1 MPVLEKFSLKG
12 KKVLVTGGVAMYGQ
26 SVSEAVAEAGATT
39 IIASRSEEK
48 RQKVVD
54 SLSKSGYEAH
64 HLYLDLG
71 KEETIT
77 KLHKDITEQFG
88 ALDVLINAAVL
99 RPCESYNCTTDQW
112 RESMEVNSTGLMN
125 ITRMFTQNM
134 IERKQGNVVNISSM
148 YGMVGPTFSLYEGM
162 GPPMDDMAGDY
173 WFHRAG
179 IINYTRFLAAH
190 LGKHNIRVNSISPG
204 GFSSE
209 VTKEPFLSRYR
220 GATFLGRMADNEDVK
235 GAVVFLASDASAYVT
250 GVNLPL
256 DAGFT
261 AH

>member
-12 KKVLVTGGVAMYGQ
+12 KKVLVTGGVAKYGQ
-26 SVSEAVAEAGATT
+26 SISEGIAEAGATT

-48 RQKVVD
+48 RQVVVD
-54 SLSKSGYEAH
+54 SLTKSGYEAH
-64 HLYLDLG
+64 SYYLDLG

-77 KLHKDITEQFG
+77 QLHKDITERFG
-88 ALDVLINAAVL
+88 AVDVLINAAVL
-99 RPCESYNCTTDQW
+99 RPCKGYNCSTDQW
-112 RESMEVNSTGLMN
+112 RESMEVNSTGLMC
-125 ITRMFTQNM
+125 ITRLFTQNM
-134 IERKQGNVVNISSM
+134 IEQKGGSVINISSI
-148 YGMVGPTFSLYEGM
+148 YGMVGPTFSFYEGM
-162 GPPMDDMAGDY
+162 GPPMNDMAGDY

-209 VTKEPFLSRYR
+209 VTKEPFLSRYC
-220 GATFLGRMADNEDVK
+220 GSTFLGRMASNEDAK